1 MEELDFYQQRILNS
15 GVFGGSALVQ
25 SSGEIGGTRHVFVKL
40 QSSSKRGLVY
50 PTVGGVLANPFKGN
64 AKVFAGDL
72 FEYNPGIKSGA
83 GATIKVLKTYELAE
97 AISTETGATTST
109 VKIVRDGF
117 RHVPFVG
124 DYMMVAPKT
133 LATKGTA
140 ATVTAVSATT
150 DATAG
155 DVWVVTLSAVLS
167 ASKGDILVEASAGT
181 GSVLAMVTNPNS
193 YAPSDADFVYTPAA
207 SSDSLDGVRYLYT
220 PCLAN
225 TDTVLYADKMSPMP
239 ACVTALNTSKVEGW
253 FSL

>member
-1 MEELDFYQQRILNS
+1 MEELDFYQQRILGG

-25 SSGEIGGTRHVFVKL
+25 ASGEIGGTRHVFVKL
-40 QSSSKRGLVY
+40 QSSSKRGLVF
-50 PTVGGVLANPFKGN
+50 PTVGGVLANPFKGA
-64 AKVFAGDL
+64 AKIFAGDL
-72 FEYNPGIKSGA
+72 FEYNPGIKSGT

-97 AISTETGATTST
+97 ASSTST
-109 VKIVRDGF
+109 VKIVRNGF
-117 RHVPFVG
+117 RHIPFVG
-124 DYMMVAPKT
+124 DYMMVAPT
-133 LATKGTA
+133 SLDATGTA

-155 DVWVVTLSAVLS
+155 DIWEVTLSAALT
-167 ASKGDILVEASAGT
+167 ASKGGILVEASAGSGDVT
-181 GSVLAMVTNPNS
+181 AMVTNPNC

-207 SSDSLDGVRYLYT
+207 SNSSFDGVRYLYT

-225 TDTVLYADKMSPMP
+225 ADTVLYADKMSPMP